1 MCVADFIYYCISGF
15 HRNSGI
21 RFTYGNDPE
30 IFSISIMEKVP
41 ENRNSGTIFF
51 RKTEISGTLFRNYGS
66 LRNSGTFRKFPQR
79 SGISFRKF
87 SGKSFR
93 KFPVSGTVGTI
104 ITLKSYIC
112 KYNTN
117 NISMDARR

>member
-1 MCVADFIYYCISGF
+1 MYRTSLRTQRSPGYSCTHYLGF
-15 HRNSGI
+15 HRNSGL

-51 RKTEISGTLFRNYGS
+51 SVK
-66 LRNSGTFRKFPQR
+66 RKFPERCSGITDRYGIPER

-93 KFPVSGTVGTI
+93 KFPVSGTFGTR

-112 KYNTN
+112 KYNT
-117 NISMDARR
+117 S